1 MLRGKVLLAYLVVCL
16 AWGSTYIA
24 IRIGVRTIP
33 PLLFGGVRFLTAGA
47 VLFITARAM
56 GQALPARRSDWR
68 ALIIVGLF
76 LLAGGNTA
84 VIVAEQFTPAGVA
97 SVFAATAV
105 VWTAFFEAVST
116 RSASGLSRRVVA
128 GLALGVLG
136 TIVLVGMTP
145 EELARADWRGP
156 AILTAGSALWA
167 FGAVYYKHRHPQT
180 GPYIGAAVQMIAA
193 GIVITTAGLML
204 GEGLHLRVTT
214 PGLEALAYLVVV
226 GSLVG
231 YTCYNYALSHAPA
244 TIVSTYT
251 YINPAV
257 AVLLGWSLLGERIE
271 ARTIAGMVIV
281 LTAVVGTQY
290 SWRPARVDHTNAV
303 D

>member
-24 IRIGVRTIP
+24 IRIGVRSIP
-33 PLLFGGVRFLTAGA
+33 PLLFGGVRFLTAGVVLLA
-47 VLFITARAM
+47 VARAA
-56 GQALPARRSDWR
+56 GQALPTRLADWR
-68 ALIIVGLF
+68 TLAIVGLL

-97 SVFAATAV
+97 SVFAAMSV
-105 VWTAFFEAVST
+105 VWTAFFEALSA

-136 TIVLVGMTP
+136 TVVLVGLTP
-145 EELARADWRGP
+145 SELRHADWRGP

-167 FGAVYYKHRHPQT
+167 FGAVYYKRHHPET
-180 GPYIGAAVQMIAA
+180 GPYIGAAVQMLAA
-193 GIVITTAGLML
+193 GVAVTAGGLLL
-204 GEGLHLRVTT
+204 GEATGLHVSAS
-214 PGLEALAYLVVV
+214 GVEALVYLIVV

-251 YINPAV
+251 YVNPVV
-257 AVLLGWSLLGERIE
+257 AVLLGWAMLGERIE
-271 ARTIAGMVIV
+271 ARTIVGMLIV
-281 LTAVVGTQY
+281 LAAVVGTQY
-290 SWRPARVDHTNAV
+290 SWQRPPIERASAD